1 MRHTVNT
8 MPIDESKGVISMSRI
23 APYPLRMAPEK
34 REFLERE
41 AEKSKRSLQQ
51 EILYRL
57 DKFEQIEKLLMSSSP
72 DNEDIY
78 MQVANA
84 LRMAKSAEEKVKE
97 VESLKAKVNEIM
109 ASVKMSETDRFI
121 AISTNVEIIEKAVIK
136 IIGALPPTPEPI
148 KKPT

>member
-1 MRHTVNT
+1 
-8 MPIDESKGVISMSRI
+8 MSRI

-34 REFLERE
+34 RELLERE

-121 AISTNVEIIEKAVIK
+121 AISTNVEIIEKAVSK

>member
-1 MRHTVNT
+1 
-8 MPIDESKGVISMSRI
+8 MSRI

-84 LRMAKSAEEKVKE
+84 LRMAKYAEEKVKE

>member
-1 MRHTVNT
+1 
-8 MPIDESKGVISMSRI
+8 MSRI
-23 APYPLRMAPEK
+23 APYPLRMAPEV
-34 REFLERE
+34 RESLERD

-57 DKFEQIEKLLMSSSP
+57 DKFQQIENLLSSSSS

-84 LRMAKSAEEKVKE
+84 LRMAKAADDKAKE
-97 VESLKAKVNEIM
+97 VEILKARISDLM
-109 ASVKMSETDRFI
+109 LTIKMSETDRFKTI
-121 AISTNVEIIEKAVIK
+121 RNNAEVIEQAISK

-148 KKPT
+148 KKNA

>member
-1 MRHTVNT
+1 
-8 MPIDESKGVISMSRI
+8 MSRI

-97 VESLKAKVNEIM
+97 VESLKTKVNEIM

-121 AISTNVEIIEKAVIK
+121 AISTNVEIIEKAVSK

>member
-1 MRHTVNT
+1 
-8 MPIDESKGVISMSRI
+8 MSRI